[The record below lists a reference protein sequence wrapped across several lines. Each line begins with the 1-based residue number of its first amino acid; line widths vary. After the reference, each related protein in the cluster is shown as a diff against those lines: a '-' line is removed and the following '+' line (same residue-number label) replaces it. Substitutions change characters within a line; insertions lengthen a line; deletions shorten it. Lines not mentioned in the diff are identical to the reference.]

1 MLGSLGWFEVVTA
14 LTDKIL
20 MEIEIARVSAQLV
33 THSVSLF
40 STESIFAL
48 FDFRL
53 RSTSFQVVQMGSIPI
68 QGTIPL
74 MSPCK
79 LDEILA
85 APGRPPDPS
94 QDQPA
99 RS

>member
-14 LTDKIL
+14 LTDKSLI
-20 MEIEIARVSAQLV
+20 V
-33 THSVSLF
+33 TEFSGHSPVYSVSLF

-85 APGRPPDPS
+85 APGRLPGPS